1 MSDLT
6 EKLTSCCCCDND
18 DDDYKKKIKSD
29 KSKRIATNTSNE
41 RLQSS
46 KDWNEKK
53 Q

>member
-29 KSKRIATNTSNE
+29 KSKRKNCY
-41 RLQSS
+41 
-46 KDWNEKK
+46 
-53 Q
+53 